1 MDVTTEAAAG
11 GSEQTS
17 IAVITA
23 EGEGKLS
30 LTDAARAGAGAQAKG
45 TTAGRRRAA
54 PGGDAAGHRGI
65 PLRPSGSGGL
75 VRRSAQRGGGR
86 RPPGL

>member
-17 IAVITA
+17 VAIITA

-30 LTDAARAGAGAQAKG
+30 LTDAARALASARKPKGQADSEQRAEG
-45 TTAGRRRAA
+45 AA
-54 PGGDAAGHRGI
+54 PAAEQAWGNGGKSHIGTGDCGA
-65 PLRPSGSGGL
+65 
-75 VRRSAQRGGGR
+75 
-86 RPPGL
+86 